1 MCVCL
6 CERVALAVL
15 LVCVCGHARVTICEF
30 AMCILSL
37 TFSRALPFGVCARAY
52 GEESCEVL
60 ASIREFIFSLEL
72 CLKRKNGAKNEF
84 LGY

>member
-1 MCVCL
+1 M
-6 CERVALAVL
+6 
-15 LVCVCGHARVTICEF
+15 CGHVYVARVTICEF

-60 ASIREFIFSLEL
+60 ASTREFIFSLEL
-72 CLKRKNGAKNEF
+72 CLKRKNGAKN
-84 LGY
+84 